1 MRIRRTLHPV
11 ALQREE
17 RRFPCCTAL
26 FWSLR
31 QRIPHHPLES
41 ENPLSSSPNTHQI
54 CQSKPAALSH
64 MGQLRQLSFRKS
76 CQLYL
81 SSVWRK
87 NSLSSEEMSPKV
99 QNLGGG
105 PYGKLNV
112 VAKCF
117 FFISNIF
124 VIIRKLVLK
133 VVQKKKKTAA
143 AVVLISKTNCRADLA
158 GFFWSNWNR
167 MFLCGKISDGSNENL
182 SASRETHQ

>member
-1 MRIRRTLHPV
+1 
-11 ALQREE
+11 
-17 RRFPCCTAL
+17 
-26 FWSLR
+26 
-31 QRIPHHPLES
+31 
-41 ENPLSSSPNTHQI
+41 
-54 CQSKPAALSH
+54 

-158 GFFWSNWNR
+158 GFF
-167 MFLCGKISDGSNENL
+167 
-182 SASRETHQ
+182 